1 MYLFRSW
8 SVAQGQFYYHWW
20 DSLQVLR
27 RVVKYL
33 QLDKVSLIGHSRGGS
48 VAFLYAATYPD
59 EVDKLICI
67 DNAYPKLLTPDKV
80 ADETK
85 ANVDKSVLRDTY

>member
-1 MYLFRSW
+1 M
-8 SVAQGQFYYHWW
+8 
-20 DSLQVLR
+20 QVLR

-33 QLDKVSLIGHSRGGS
+33 QLERVSLIGHSRGGS

-67 DNAYPKLLTPDKV
+67 DNAFPKLSTPDKV
-80 ADETK
+80 VGETRE
-85 ANVDKSVLRDTY
+85 NVDKSVFCATVIIS